1 MTDFERYCRPFSKSC
16 SPFELIGCCIGKYN
30 RRLEGYGLLAGHVGV
45 GYHDNNI
52 TGSDFSGSRA
62 IETNNTA
69 SALTFN
75 NIGFQSLAVHT
86 VEHLDL
92 FTFNHVGRLHQE
104 RIQRDAADVVQIS
117 FRDRNPM
124 DFRLEYF
131 NQHSRKNRQSMQGI
145 VPRLEVINFILV
157 YYFLILV

>member
-62 IETNNTA
+62 VETNNTA
-69 SALTFN
+69 AALTFN

-145 VPRLEVINFILV
+145 VPRLEVIIFILV
-157 YYFLILV
+157 CFFLVLV